1 MSLGRLTWASLMVA
15 VLVGGAGAQS
25 TNGDQGGLDFL
36 LPMGARTVGMGMAA
50 TAIAVGSDALWGN
63 PALVARGP
71 REAALQITQSLGT
84 QTGTDF
90 GAALIYSVPKVG
102 TVGLSYRYL
111 NYGQQASTDSTG
123 EQSGTFF
130 QQSSIFAATFAAPF
144 GDRLSFGLTAKLLRI
159 SFPCTGD
166 CSFTIGNAPAP
177 QTGAL
182 DLGTQFI
189 AKSDSTIIVGA
200 ALRNLGF
207 KLQVNDTPQADQL
220 PTRFY
225 FGLATSPKLPQLS
238 PDVRIRGAADIVWPL
253 AGGGSPGFNLG
264 GELSYRARYALR
276 AGYVVNGPTGSGLTF
291 GAGIST
297 GKLQI
302 DLARMLNDVSQQSGV
317 TPTFVALRYLY

>member
-1 MSLGRLTWASLMVA
+1 LLVA
-15 VLVGGAGAQS
+15 VVVGSAGAQGS
-25 TNGDQGGLDFL
+25 NGAQGGLEFL
-36 LPMGARTVGMGMAA
+36 LPMGARTVGMGQAG
-50 TAIAVGSDALWGN
+50 TAIAIGSDALWGN

-71 REAALQITQSLGT
+71 REAALQLTQTLGT
-84 QTGTDF
+84 QTGTDY

-102 TVGLSYRYL
+102 TIGLSFRSL
-111 NYGQQASTDSTG
+111 NYGQQEATDSAT
-123 EQSGTFF
+123 QQQTGTFF
-130 QQSSIFAATFAAPF
+130 TESAIYAATFAAPF
-144 GDRLSFGLTAKLLRI
+144 GDRLAVGITAKLLRL

-166 CSFTIGNAPAP
+166 CSFTLGDAATP

-182 DLGTQFI
+182 DVGAQYV
-189 AKSDSTIIVGA
+189 ARSDSAIIVGA
-200 ALRNLGF
+200 ALRNVGF

-220 PTRFY
+220 PSRFY
-225 FGLATSPKLPQLS
+225 FGVASSPKLAQLP

-253 AGGGSPGFNLG
+253 VGGGSPGFNIG
-264 GELSYRARYALR
+264 GELSYKARYELR

-302 DLARMLNDVSQQSGV
+302 DLARMVNDISQQSGV